1 MRGRESQARTTAWS
15 STHPHTHTP
24 PHQQIHLILP
34 HGLPGR
40 SRGQGQG
47 AYAVETHAAPA
58 KETAMRGGEVATHIS
73 VRSSLSHPSPWS
85 PPGAGVFARWSP
97 TGLLTRVAPGTIARA
112 TGCACVRLLNSNR
125 ISGSV
130 HTACWIVTKP
140 RKERK
145 TEHPHRVRLSSKPK
159 EIGKETSTGTPPRPR
174 GIDRDNG
181 GQPASHEG
189 QPTVILPPVLV
200 ECRGFSTLP
209 STLACLWAESVV
221 DPRLTLSRQGACQA
235 HEGS

>member
-1 MRGRESQARTTAWS
+1 MLGLNTLPRGTRTRQGRHARPLHAARGWVKMRGRESQARTTAWS
-15 STHPHTHTP
+15 STRPHTHTP

-58 KETAMRGGEVATHIS
+58 KETAMRGGEVATHVS

-85 PPGAGVFARWSP
+85 PPGAGVFARQSP
-97 TGLLTRVAPGTIARA
+97 IGLLTRVAPGTIARA
-112 TGCACVRLLNSNR
+112 TGCACVRLLNSSR

-159 EIGKETSTGTPPRPR
+159 EIGKETSTGTPPALE
-174 GIDRDNG
+174 
-181 GQPASHEG
+181 ASTRI
-189 QPTVILPPVLV
+189 TVAS
-200 ECRGFSTLP
+200 E
-209 STLACLWAESVV
+209 
-221 DPRLTLSRQGACQA
+221 LS
-235 HEGS
+235 SFPLSW